1 MQMAVYMVVDTKI
14 KDLDAYEEYK
24 LKAKPIVESYG
35 GEYLARGGYT
45 TVPENELWTPTRLVI
60 ARFPSRKDAE
70 AFLDSDEYA
79 PVKAI
84 RRDVAESTI
93 TIIDGV

>member
-1 MQMAVYMVVDTKI
+1 MAVYMLVDTKI

-24 LKAKPIVESYG
+24 HKAKPIVESYG

-45 TVPENELWTPTRLVI
+45 TVPENELWTPTRMVI
-60 ARFPSRKDAE
+60 VRFPSRKDAE

-84 RRDVAESTI
+84 RNKHADATL
-93 TIIDGV
+93 TIIDGA

>member
-1 MQMAVYMVVDTKI
+1 MAVYMVVDTKI

-35 GEYLARGGYT
+35 GEYLGRGGYT

-60 ARFPSRKDAE
+60 VRFPSRKDAE

-84 RRDVAESTI
+84 RNKHADATL
-93 TIIDGV
+93 TIIDGA